1 MLMHTYTNDP
11 DKLLAGLIKG
21 QVYGSSAARGREGEE
36 WRVVRCPLMITEAL
50 GQDLCSFHCFCL
62 GVMGRGRCWLEI
74 LSCLED
80 MQHGTKSMSCW
91 VHVCAVVWTGELTR
105 MNRSGSYLSL
115 GVSVWRRGSEKSLS
129 CELLRRRS
137 QGRLKSASS
146 NSPHRINPFSRLILN
161 SLSVFT
167 IIML

>member
-1 MLMHTYTNDP
+1 MTGGLPPTDDNRSLRARLVQ
-11 DKLLAGLIKG
+11 LLLFLSGCMG
-21 QVYGSSAARGREGEE
+21 GE
-36 WRVVRCPLMITEAL
+36 W
-50 GQDLCSFHCFCL
+50 
-62 GVMGRGRCWLEI
+62 CWLEI

-80 MQHGTKSMSCW
+80 MQHGTKSMSCR
-91 VHVCAVVWTGELTR
+91 VHVCAVVWTCELTR
-105 MNRSGSYLSL
+105 MNRSGSYLFL

-137 QGRLKSASS
+137 QGRLKPPSS

-167 IIML
+167 IITL